1 MSNPQDYFTRY
12 LKYAGAGEVSPIL
25 HRWGAIST
33 AGVLLSRRVY
43 FRYGHSKIFPNFY
56 IIFMGESAS
65 RKSTAVN
72 QVQRVLETVGYD
84 RFAPAETS
92 KGKFAMYL
100 AGIDPNMSPSEKRRK
115 EALEAL
121 DVVAELKGVD
131 RKQLISEAFICS
143 GEFINFIGL
152 SNFDFASF
160 LGDIWDKDGSH
171 EVSFKTAGEF
181 KIYNPIV
188 NILGGSNFEGL
199 MRALPP
205 EMMGQGFLSRCLFV
219 YAPLAT
225 TKIAFPEVT
234 EMEMSMQLLTD
245 LSYFKTV
252 EGEMK
257 LSEAAEKMLTAIYE
271 GWPGIPDHRFKP
283 YGGRRFQH
291 LLRLCM
297 VESAAAKRLVIQPID
312 VIRANTWL
320 TYTENRMPRALGE
333 YGTGK
338 NAMGANALMNLF
350 YSKPTTQYKIEQLWQ
365 STSSAFDTQQGFTVA
380 LAGLI
385 SAKKIQ
391 QVGGHLC
398 LAQKP
403 LPKGEFVNY
412 ELFTPAFLASTT
424 N

>member
-1 MSNPQDYFTRY
+1 MSSQQDYFTRY
-12 LKYAGAGEVSPIL
+12 LQYAGAGEVSPVL
-25 HRWGAIST
+25 HRWGAISA
-33 AGVLLSRRVY
+33 AGVLLSRRVF
-43 FRYGHSKIFPNFY
+43 FRFGHSKIFPNFY

-121 DVVAELKGVD
+121 DVVAELRGVD
-131 RKQLISEAFICS
+131 RKKLISEAFICA

-205 EMMGQGFLSRCLFV
+205 EMMGQGFLSRCIFV
-219 YAPLAT
+219 YAPLAVV
-225 TKIAFPEVT
+225 KIAFPEVKDI
-234 EMEMSMQLLTD
+234 EMPQSLLND
-245 LSYFKTV
+245 LAFFKTV

-257 LSEAAEKMLTAIYE
+257 LEEGAEKMLRSIYE
-271 GWPGIPDHRFKP
+271 GWRGIEDHRFKP
-283 YGGRRFQH
+283 YCGRRFQH
-291 LLRLCM
+291 LLRVCM
-297 VESAAAKRLVIQPID
+297 IEAAAAKRLNITGAD

-320 TYTENRMPRALGE
+320 SYTETRMPRALGE

-350 YSKPTTQYKIEQLWQ
+350 YSNPTKLFQLEQLWQ
-365 STSSAFDTQQGFTVA
+365 ATSSAFDTQQGFTVA
-380 LAGLI
+380 VAGLI
-385 SAKKIQ
+385 SAKKIKQ
-391 QVGGHLC
+391 NGSHLQ
-398 LAQKP
+398 LMPKP
-403 LPKGEFVNY
+403 LPKSDYVNY
-412 ELFTPAFLASTT
+412 ELFAQFLPTYI
-424 N
+424 